1 MTSNN
6 NRIFIASPCQDD
18 FSDKTEMESRGWSFS
33 WNDAYVWRPNLAQY
47 CGNVPLKS
55 YCGFQYPGDGE
66 ISYTFTTSGRGN
78 LSYGHSGN
86 VGSVIVSLN
95 DEDIGSRNSRGT
107 SDIQF
112 DHSVGDVLRI
122 KELQSSVINIHSLCT
137 NPIGTYLTILYRN
150 KKPKSLR

>member
-1 MTSNN
+1 
-6 NRIFIASPCQDD
+6 
-18 FSDKTEMESRGWSFS
+18 MESRGWSFS

-66 ISYTFTTSGRGN
+66 ISYTLTTSGRAT

-86 VGSVIVSLN
+86 VGSVIVYLN
-95 DEDIGSRNSRGT
+95 DEEISSRNSRGS

-122 KELQSSVINIHSLCT
+122 KELQSSVINIHSFCT
-137 NPIGTYLTILYRN
+137 NPIGLY
-150 KKPKSLR
+150 